1 VPRLYCIR
9 CGRRLAR
16 ARERGQAVSRCPAC
30 GWTDW
35 INPAPT
41 ASVLILRRDGGSGR
55 AVLLVR
61 RAVAPARGAWDV
73 PGGFIERGETAEAAA
88 VREVREELGVDV
100 RLERFVGIFPD
111 TYALGGERRSSL
123 NIYYVARLRR
133 PTAPIRP
140 ADDVSG
146 FRWFPLARLP
156 RRLAFKNNRQAL
168 RALGRLLGRGTN
180 RAGGS

>member
-1 VPRLYCIR
+1 MPRLYCIR
-9 CGRRLAR
+9 CGHRLAR
-16 ARERGQAVSRCPAC
+16 ARERGEVVSRCPAC

-35 INPAPT
+35 FNPAPT
-41 ASVLILRRDGGSGR
+41 ASVIILRRGGGTGT

-61 RAVAPARGAWDV
+61 RAFAPSRGAWDV
-73 PGGFIERGETAEAAA
+73 PGGFVERGETAEAAA
-88 VREVREELGVDV
+88 MREAREELGVDV

-111 TYALGGERRSSL
+111 TYAFGGERQPSL

-133 PTAPIRP
+133 PNVSIRP

-168 RALGRLLGRGTN
+168 LTLRRLLGRGTSR
-180 RAGGS
+180 RAGT

>member
-1 VPRLYCIR
+1 MPRLYCIR
-9 CGRRLAR
+9 CGHRLAR

-41 ASVLILRRDGGSGR
+41 ASVLILRGGGSGS

-61 RAVAPARGAWDV
+61 RAFAPARGAWDV

-111 TYALGGERRSSL
+111 TYAFGGERLSSL

-133 PTAPIRP
+133 PNASIRP

-168 RALGRLLGRGTN
+168 HVLGRLLGRRTDRPDG
-180 RAGGS
+180 R